1 MLVLFFFLGG
11 SKSDLVNLAILN
23 EPCGVLNSILNNV
36 TFPVI
41 SYYIVLGFKHAHFTV
56 TDVSHWL

>member
-23 EPCGVLNSILNNV
+23 EPCDVLNSILNNV

-41 SYYIVLGFKHAHFTV
+41 SSHYVVILGCKHAEV
-56 TDVSHWL
+56 TFYSQ

>member
-11 SKSDLVNLAILN
+11 SKSDLVYLAILN
-23 EPCGVLNSILNNV
+23 EPCDVLNSILNNV

-41 SYYIVLGFKHAHFTV
+41 SYHYVVILGGCKHAEV
-56 TDVSHWL
+56 TFYSQ